1 MESTIEKIKNIL
13 DVFFRSCHI
22 DDASIDIKNYDNNT
36 RLVISVSLSTTASI
50 FIGRFGGN
58 LEAFESVLTDIANL
72 NSQSAERCRVEF
84 DINGYRLNRQ
94 KELQDLAKK
103 TAQRVMIFKTAVKL
117 ESMSARDRK
126 IIHNEISLYPDLN
139 SWSEGEPP
147 NRHIVIGFRSNSI

>member
-13 DVFFRSCHI
+13 EVFFRSCHVG
-22 DDASIDIKNYDNNT
+22 DFTVDIKSYDSDT
-36 RLVISVSLSTTASI
+36 RLVINVSLPTTASI

-58 LEAFESVLTDIANL
+58 LEAFESVLTDIVNL
-72 NSQSAERCRVEF
+72 NSTSPERHRVEF

-117 ESMSARDRK
+117 EPMSARDRK
-126 IIHNEISLYPDLN
+126 IIHNEISLYPDLH
-139 SWSEGEPP
+139 S
-147 NRHIVIGFRSNSI
+147 